1 MPSRS
6 ALFRRSCPAVCGGN
20 SVFLSGSG
28 VYVRRE
34 FSRAQPLW
42 HAGNADDKMSLIAP
56 CMAPRLHWLGDRPM
70 VLRLQQKAHVAPVGR
85 LTELPHADVGMY
97 VSFYL
102 FGLLWCLFCLPS
114 FVPRVLCGVSLS
126 LSLSLCDVCVCGPLP
141 RANNRQSSSAIRVCA
156 LPYPPG
162 LEYSGVLASVWSAR
176 VHAAT

>member
-85 LTELPHADVGMY
+85 LTELPHADVCMY

-102 FGLLWCLFCLPS
+102 FGLLWCLFCLRS
-114 FVPRVLCGVSLS
+114 FRVCCVVYPSLS
-126 LSLSLCDVCVCGPLP
+126 LSLSVMCVCVDLCHAQITDSLP
-141 RANNRQSSSAIRVCA
+141 APFVCA
-156 LPYPPG
+156 LYLTLPDSSIP
-162 LEYSGVLASVWSAR
+162 EC
-176 VHAAT
+176 